1 MLKLKLKLALALAL
15 ASPALAVHAQTATEA
30 APDAQDAAPRSA
42 SPEQRMQDAEE
53 RYREALV
60 LIRNGSPQGVE
71 ESNQAL
77 EDMEDVMLDC
87 ARAQTDCAFWQLL
100 AAYKRL
106 LKLQADE
113 TEAALAGV
121 EPPPVS
127 ADAGQDA
134 DPGTDPDT
142 ENATPETDAS
152 PADTALPFPPGTATT
167 QESAASAAAL
177 FSANEQ
183 RFVQMV
189 QMNPAVQAGIR
200 RWLTDM
206 RTTLITSHENY
217 QYMQHLMS
225 PGFRQHGLPEALL
238 FGIMAKESNGRVH
251 SRSRAGAAGPL
262 QFMPGTGRRFGL
274 GVDASGFDT
283 RYDPQRS
290 ADAAARYLL
299 ERLQEVGPNIEY
311 WLAAYNGGE
320 GRARRVHAQSG
331 GRSFWETQIYQQFPP
346 ETRDYVPMVIAAAW
360 LYLHPDD
367 YGLTF
372 PEIDSRPAPITLAR
386 AASIYELTICLGNGD
401 TRDGFLRALRNLN
414 PGYRAETWIPEGTEL
429 NATVQIAGLY
439 REHCAQ
445 GARAQLARQ
454 LIEAD
459 PQTAQATVGRA
470 ASNAILPAPEPRLY
484 RVREGETLGAIA
496 RRHRCNLRTL
506 AAANNVRAPRYLL
519 RIGQRLRLEGCT
531 Q

>member
-1 MLKLKLKLALALAL
+1 
-15 ASPALAVHAQTATEA
+15 
-30 APDAQDAAPRSA
+30 
-42 SPEQRMQDAEE
+42 MQDAEK
-53 RYREALV
+53 RYRQALV
-60 LIRNGSPQGVE
+60 LIGNGSPEGVA

-77 EDMEDVMLDC
+77 AEMEDIMLEC
-87 ARAQTDCAFWQLL
+87 ARTQVNCAFWQLL
-100 AAYKRL
+100 ATYSRL

-113 TEAALAGV
+113 ADPTLGGM
-121 EPPPVS
+121 EPPSFSPEP
-127 ADAGQDA
+127 AMD
-134 DPGTDPDT
+134 TDPETNSDT
-142 ENATPETDAS
+142 SEPDIS
-152 PADTALPFPPGTATT
+152 PDNTALPFPPGTEATGQDT
-167 QESAASAAAL
+167 TMSAATLLTADDR
-177 FSANEQ
+177 
-183 RFVQMV
+183 RFMQMV
-189 QMNPAVQAGIR
+189 QMNPAIQAGIR

-206 RTTLITSHENY
+206 RTALISSHENY

-274 GVDASGFDT
+274 GVDAHGFDT
-283 RYDPQRS
+283 RYDPQQS
-290 ADAAARYLL
+290 ANAAARYLM

-331 GRSFWETQIYQQFPP
+331 ERSFWDAQIYQQFPP

-367 YGLTF
+367 YGLAF
-372 PEIDSRPAPITLAR
+372 PNIDSRPATITLAR

-429 NATVQIAGLY
+429 NATVRISGLY
-439 REHCAQ
+439 REYCTQ
-445 GARAQLARQ
+445 GTRAQLARQ

-459 PQTAQATVGRA
+459 PQTARATAGRTTG
-470 ASNAILPAPEPRLY
+470 NAILSAPEPRLH

-506 AAANNVRAPRYLL
+506 AAANNIRAPRYLL